1 MGNSHIEKKV
11 KKHME
16 EIREAL
22 EEEDYEKAQAHG
34 EEILIITGYF
44 DEVQE

>member
-1 MGNSHIEKKV
+1 MPEAYVEKKV
-11 KKHME
+11 KEHME
-16 EIREAL
+16 EIRDAL

-44 DEVQE
+44 DEVYE